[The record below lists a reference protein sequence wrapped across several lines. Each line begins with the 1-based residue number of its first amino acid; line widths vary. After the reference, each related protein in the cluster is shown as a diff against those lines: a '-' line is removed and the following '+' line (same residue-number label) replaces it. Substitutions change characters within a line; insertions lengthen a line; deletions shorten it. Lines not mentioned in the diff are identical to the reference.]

1 MVAEYIAGSIL
12 RHELLHCNLR
22 TSKLVLLDPE
32 ESLSIEYFHLV
43 RTLTIMRQKQ
53 LQLRGGNKQWWD
65 LPGL

>member
-1 MVAEYIAGSIL
+1 MVAEYIAGNIL